1 MDFAK
6 MEQVVQGGKG
16 IPGPTGAI
24 GAKIGTGFGYWW
36 MGCLMG
42 FAWKCCACEALF
54 ISAGLNAAVAG
65 GIGMEAVTGGGSLR
79 GTLGSLSVISW
90 LAFLH
95 LHLVTPGFFLGFSGM
110 FVTTAPDNLAAFLAL
125 YVQ

>member
-1 MDFAK
+1 

-42 FAWKCCACEALF
+42 FAWKCCVCEALF
-54 ISAGLNAAVAG
+54 FSAGLIVAIAG
-65 GIGMEAVTGGGSLR
+65 GIGMEAVTRRGSLR
-79 GTLGSLSVISW
+79 GTLGSLS
-90 LAFLH
+90 
-95 LHLVTPGFFLGFSGM
+95 GFFPGFSGM
-110 FVTTAPDNLAAFLAL
+110 FDTTAPDNLAAFLAL
-125 YVQ
+125 YVQYHSSNCALF